1 MAIQRFKLAFNNAR
15 IPLVSSQASRAVFV
29 PGLEA
34 GARAVQGATGSREST
49 MDYQAAQLIY
59 AENVMPVPTG
69 IRSVGYA
76 QRIAP
81 TVNTDFD
88 SIFAL
93 RDENEN
99 TVLYSP
105 SAGKNYIYDG
115 SVGAWSSTTHAEIFD
130 PLTVKTGYDPAN
142 SKVTYAY
149 VDGFTFVCFSRL
161 LASDDSDMSIMVWD
175 AATKT
180 LQPAGALLANL
191 PYPAGEIDGISSSNG
206 YLLIF
211 SGISVA
217 WAGFNGTAFDYQIYA
232 NGALTGAGWQTP
244 EDIQAPITALIN
256 LPGGFVIFTG
266 KNAIAANYHAQ
277 SLGTPWVFREIP
289 NAGGLESYEQ
299 ATVEGSRGTIVAY
312 TTSGL
317 QTISLNSSEIDHP
330 DVADFIATRTIE
342 RYNFESYQFTQ
353 GSTNLDFYVKLSN
366 VANRYTVISYGTYP
380 KVYSFALV
388 YDNALKR
395 WGKLRM
401 VHRDCFYWNYG
412 TVQGALTYAA
422 LGDIPYNW
430 SDDPPLTTYEET
442 AQYSNAFTSAQHAL
456 AFLKSSGEV
465 VVADWS
471 NSLRDTTDESVAV
484 IGRIQLTRTSN
495 VQFNRTEIEGLADG
509 KVIVAPSYDGAN
521 ITPPEELITIQ
532 SDRFLRIDGGLIDC
546 KNFNLIVQG
555 TFDLSTIIIE
565 GTTSGKI

>member
-1 MAIQRFKLAFNNAR
+1 MTIQRFKLAFNNAR

-29 PGLEA
+29 PGIEA
-34 GARAVQGATGSREST
+34 GSRAVQGAAGSKEST

-69 IRSVGYA
+69 IRSVGYS
-76 QRIAP
+76 QQVAP
-81 TVNTDFD
+81 TVNTAFD
-88 SIFAL
+88 SVFAL

-105 SAGKNYIYDG
+105 SAGKNYIYDD
-115 SVGAWSSTTHAEIFD
+115 VAAAWTTTTHNEIFS

-142 SKVTYAY
+142 SRVTYAY

-161 LASDDSDMSIMVWD
+161 LASDDSDMGIMVWD
-175 AATKT
+175 TATKE
-180 LQPAGALLANL
+180 LKPAGALLANL
-191 PYPAGEIDGISSSNG
+191 PYSAGEIDGISSSNG

-211 SGISVA
+211 SGLSVA

-232 NGALTGAGWQTP
+232 NGALTGSGWQTP
-244 EDIQAPITALIN
+244 EDIKAPITALIG

-277 SLGTPWVFREIP
+277 SLGTPWVFREVP

-317 QTISLNSSEIDHP
+317 QTISLNSSEIEHS
-330 DVADFIATRTIE
+330 DVADFIATRLIE
-342 RYNFESYQFTQ
+342 RYNLESHQFTR
-353 GSTNLDFYVKLSN
+353 GATNLDFYVKLSN

-388 YDNALKR
+388 YDSALKR

-412 TVQGALTYAA
+412 AVQGSLTYAA
-422 LGDIPYNW
+422 LGDIPY
-430 SDDPPLTTYEET
+430 DYPELATYDST
-442 AQYSNAFTSAQHAL
+442 AELSNAFTAAQHSL
-456 AFLKSSGEV
+456 AFLKASGEV
-465 VVADWS
+465 VIADWS
-471 NSLRDTTDESVAV
+471 NSLRGSTDEAVAI
-484 IGRIQLTRTSN
+484 IGRVQLTRTSN
-495 VQFNRTEIEGLADG
+495 VQFNRTEIEGLRTG
-509 KVIVAPSYDGAN
+509 EVLVAPSYDGAN
-521 ITPPEELITIQ
+521 LAAPVELVTIQ
-532 SDRFLRIDGGLIDC
+532 ADNLLRVDGGMIDC

-565 GTTSGKI
+565 GTTSGRV

>member
-15 IPLVSSQASRAVFV
+15 IPLVSTQASRAVFV
-29 PGLEA
+29 PGIEA
-34 GARAVQGATGSREST
+34 STRAIQGAVGSKEST

-81 TVNTDFD
+81 TVNDDFD

-93 RDENEN
+93 RDADEN

-105 SAGKNYIYDG
+105 SAGKNYIYDD
-115 SVGAWSSTTHAEIFD
+115 VAGAWSTTSHNEIFT
-130 PLTVKTGYDPAN
+130 PLTVKTGYSPAN
-142 SKVTYAY
+142 SRVTYAY

-175 AATKT
+175 TATKT
-180 LQPAGALLANL
+180 LQPANGLLANV

-206 YLLIF
+206 YLLLF
-211 SGISVA
+211 SGLSVA

-232 NGALTGAGWQTP
+232 NGNLTGSGWQTP
-244 EDIQAPITALIN
+244 EDIKAPITALIS

-299 ATVEGSRGTIVAY
+299 ATVEGSKGTLVAY

-317 QTISLNSSEIDHP
+317 QSISLNSSELDNIE
-330 DVADFIATRTIE
+330 VADFIATRVIE
-342 RYNFESYQFTQ
+342 RYNLESHEFTR
-353 GSTNLDFYVKLSN
+353 GSTNLDFYVKVSN
-366 VANRYTVISYGTYP
+366 IANRFTVISYGTYP
-380 KVYSFALV
+380 GVYSYALV
-388 YDNALKR
+388 YDGALKR

-412 TVQGALTYAA
+412 AITGSITYAA
-422 LGDIPYNW
+422 MGDISY
-430 SDDPPLTTYEET
+430 SGQLDVSYDST
-442 AQYSNAFTSAQHAL
+442 AQQSNAFTAAQHSL
-456 AFLKSSGEV
+456 AFLKASGEV
-465 VVADWS
+465 LIADWS
-471 NSLRDTTDESVAV
+471 SSLRDAEDEAVAV
-484 IGRIQLTRTSN
+484 IGRVQLTRTSN
-495 VQFNRTEIEGLADG
+495 VQFNRVELEGFTAGQLL
-509 KVIVAPSYDGAN
+509 IAPSYDGAN
-521 ITPPEELITIQ
+521 LSTPQELITIQ
-532 SDRFLRIDGGLIDC
+532 SGPLLHVAGGMIDC

-555 TFDLSTIIIE
+555 TFNLSTIIIE
-565 GTTSGKI
+565 GTTTGKI

>member
-1 MAIQRFKLAFNNAR
+1 MTIQRFKLAFNNAR

-29 PGLEA
+29 PGIEA
-34 GARAVQGATGSREST
+34 GSRAVQGAAGSKEST

-69 IRSVGYA
+69 IRSVGYS
-76 QRIAP
+76 QQVAP
-81 TVNTDFD
+81 TVNTAFD
-88 SIFAL
+88 SVFAL

-105 SAGKNYIYDG
+105 SAGKNYIYDD
-115 SVGAWSSTTHAEIFD
+115 VAAAWTTTAHNEIFY

-142 SKVTYAY
+142 SRVTYAY

-175 AATKT
+175 TATKE
-180 LQPAGALLANL
+180 LKPAGALLASL
-191 PYPAGEIDGISSSNG
+191 PYSAGEIDGISSSNG

-211 SGISVA
+211 SGLSVA

-232 NGALTGAGWQTP
+232 NGALTGSGWQTP
-244 EDIQAPITALIN
+244 EDIKAPITALIG

-277 SLGTPWVFREIP
+277 SLGTPWVFREVP

-317 QTISLNSSEIDHP
+317 QTISLNSSEIEHS
-330 DVADFIATRTIE
+330 DVADFIATRLIE
-342 RYNFESYQFTQ
+342 RYNLESHQFTR
-353 GSTNLDFYVKLSN
+353 GATNLDFYVKLSN

-388 YDNALKR
+388 YDSALKR

-412 TVQGALTYAA
+412 VLQGDLTYAA
-422 LGDIPYNW
+422 LGDISYDYPE
-430 SDDPPLTTYEET
+430 LTTYDAT
-442 AQYSNAFTSAQHAL
+442 AEVSNAFTAAQHSL
-456 AFLKSSGEV
+456 AFLKASGEV
-465 VVADWS
+465 VIADWS
-471 NSLRDTTDESVAV
+471 NSLRGSTDEAVAI
-484 IGRIQLTRTSN
+484 IGRVQLTRTSN
-495 VQFNRTEIEGLADG
+495 VQFNRTEIEGLRTG
-509 KVIVAPSYDGAN
+509 EVLVAPSYDGAN
-521 ITPPEELITIQ
+521 LAAPVELVTIQ
-532 SDRFLRIDGGLIDC
+532 ADNLLRVDGGMIDC

-565 GTTSGKI
+565 GTTSGRV